1 MNSKWKEVKI
11 IALDNPSDLKVES
24 CALKFEYLGIDE
36 LNLKQLAK
44 PIVYGK
50 IPRCMIASAT
60 LRTATI

>member
-1 MNSKWKEVKI
+1 MNSNWKEVKI
-11 IALDNPSDLKVES
+11 ITFDNPSDLNVES

-44 PIVYGK
+44 YIVYGN
-50 IPRCMIASAT
+50 IPRCIIASAT